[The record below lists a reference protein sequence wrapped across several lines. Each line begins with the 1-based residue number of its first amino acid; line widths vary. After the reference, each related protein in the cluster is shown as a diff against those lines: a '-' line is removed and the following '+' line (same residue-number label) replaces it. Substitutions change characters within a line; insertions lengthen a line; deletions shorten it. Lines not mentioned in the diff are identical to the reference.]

1 MKTDTYESRKAR
13 KYYRYVYQPELLR
26 LTIPTYPGIPV
37 SGGVYDERYERS
49 FDEKGLAFPGG
60 RYMSPSYPSSVK
72 TLRLCA
78 MEAED
83 EEAFDKLMWL

>member
-13 KYYRYVYQPELLR
+13 KYYRYVYQPELLSFTV
-26 LTIPTYPGIPV
+26 LTNHGMTIGE
-37 SGGVYDERYERS
+37 GFYDEPYERQ

-60 RYMSPSYPSSVK
+60 RYMSPHMGRSK

-83 EEAFDKLMWL
+83 EEAFNKLMGL

>member
-26 LTIPTYPGIPV
+26 LTIPTYPGMPV
-37 SGGVYDERYERS
+37 RDGFYDESYERQ
-49 FDEKGLAFPGG
+49 FDENGLAFPGG
-60 RYMSPSYPSSVK
+60 RYMSPNKSGAGL
-72 TLRLCA
+72 LRLCA

-83 EEAFDKLMWL
+83 EEALDKLMGS